1 MKSQTSIL
9 EAKIN
14 ERLIDTRKQSMRRMR
29 DIEHLLEYVDVV
41 DGVEYVND
49 AKATD
54 LNSTWYSL
62 ESMDMPV
69 VWVLSSSADED
80 DYTLMNEIKI
90 SGIRAFVITGQH
102 HDKVLASMRAVNK
115 PIVKVDSIADAV
127 IAARDLAES
136 GDVVLFSPGVND
148 LENFTPYKENGQLFR
163 KAVREMRLK

>member
-9 EAKIN
+9 EAKVN
-14 ERLIDTRKQSMRRMR
+14 ERLIDARKQSMRRMG
-29 DIEHLLEYVDVV
+29 DIEHRLEFVDVV

-62 ESMDMPV
+62 ECMDMPV
-69 VWVLSSSADED
+69 VWVMSSSADED
-80 DYTLMNEIKI
+80 DYALMNEIKI
-90 SGIRAFVITGQH
+90 SNIKAFVITGQH
-102 HDKVLASMRAVNK
+102 HDKVLASMRAVHK
-115 PIVKVDSIADAV
+115 PIVKVDSIMNAA

-148 LENFTPYKENGQLFR
+148 LENFTHYKENGQSFR